1 MIIPVRCFTCSKV
14 LADKW
19 EWYTRECEK
28 LKAQQPED
36 ADAGDQTGGGKSRA
50 ELLDRLGLQR
60 ICCRRH
66 FLGHV
71 DMMDL
76 I

>member
-1 MIIPVRCFTCSKV
+1 MIIPVRCFTCNHV
-14 LADKW
+14 IGDKW
-19 EWYTRECEK
+19 EYYKRETEHLDK
-28 LKAQQPED
+28 DD
-36 ADAGDQTGGGKSRA
+36 ASAAGKKTRA
-50 ELLDRLGLQR
+50 EVLDELGLKR

-71 DMMDL
+71 DMMDK

>member
-19 EWYTRECEK
+19 EWYVRECAKIKERDG
-28 LKAQQPED
+28 ED
-36 ADAGDQTGGGKSRA
+36 ESTPRG
-50 ELLDRLGLQR
+50 EILDRLGLKR

>member
-19 EWYTRECEK
+19 EWYVRECSK
-28 LKAQQPED
+28 LEE
-36 ADAGDQTGGGKSRA
+36 RA
-50 ELLDRLGLQR
+50 EENQPISRGEILDRLGLKR

>member
-19 EWYTRECEK
+19 EWYVRECSKIKER
-28 LKAQQPED
+28 D
-36 ADAGDQTGGGKSRA
+36 GDSEAESASRG
-50 ELLDRLGLQR
+50 EIMDRLGLKR

>member
-19 EWYTRECEK
+19 EWYVRECAKIKERDG
-28 LKAQQPED
+28 D
-36 ADAGDQTGGGKSRA
+36 AEAESASTSRG
-50 ELLDRLGLQR
+50 EIMDRLGLKR